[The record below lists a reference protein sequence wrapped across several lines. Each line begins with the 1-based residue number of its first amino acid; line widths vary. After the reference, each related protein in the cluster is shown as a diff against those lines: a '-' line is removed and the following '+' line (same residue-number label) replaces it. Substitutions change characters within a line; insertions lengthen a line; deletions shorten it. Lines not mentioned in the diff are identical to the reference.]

1 VISHGQLARSGSV
14 RLNGRVG
21 KPSSTALAT
30 GRVGAAA
37 IVFFALAATAPI
49 AVLFN
54 VVPAAYA
61 LGGGSTV
68 PLAFVVLGVVL
79 LFFSAGYAAMA
90 HRAPFAGAMYSYV
103 ARGLGRPAGAGAAW
117 VALAAYHAVQLG
129 LYGVAGAAAAP
140 LLQAWFDLTVPW
152 WGVAGVCW
160 ALVALCG
167 PIRIEIGSG
176 LIALLVLGEAAVAA
190 GFTAANV
197 IKPSSAGFPSGSIVP
212 DLSAIDRPALGLLL
226 AVGVLAFIGFETT
239 GTYAEES
246 MRPRREPGHAT
257 YTTVAVVAF
266 LLAAASWSLAVAAG
280 PDRIAA
286 MAGARGTE
294 TVFDL
299 AAARLTPWAVTLGR
313 LMLLTGLFAAML
325 ALHHALNRYLYALGR
340 ERILPAAL
348 GRTSPRT
355 GAPRTASIVQSLVA
369 GVLLGAAYLV
379 GVGEPASLARGLS
392 VAGGLGILLLLL
404 ATSVA
409 TLLHLNQVPGNE
421 GAWARFVAPILS
433 TVALG
438 SLAWLVGRNLPALLV
453 VPEGSA
459 WRWIV
464 PGAVAGVAVLG
475 ALHALVLRRLRPVIY
490 AGLGQGGIPVV
501 VTPKIPSQRRSREP
515 GAHRPERIKGH
526 AA

>member
-1 VISHGQLARSGSV
+1 MST
-14 RLNGRVG
+14 
-21 KPSSTALAT
+21 PSPSALAT

-49 AVLFN
+49 AVLID

-79 LFFSAGYAAMA
+79 MLFASGYAAMA

-103 ARGLGRPAGAGAAW
+103 TRGLGRPAGAGAAW
-117 VALAAYHAVQLG
+117 VAVAAYHAVQLG

-140 LLQAWFDLTVPW
+140 LLQDWFDLTVPW

-197 IKPSSAGFPSGSIVP
+197 IKPGADGFPLSSIVP
-212 DLSAIDRPALGLLL
+212 DPSAIDRPALGLLL
-226 AVGVLAFIGFETT
+226 AVGVLVFIGFETT

-257 YTTVAVVAF
+257 YTTVAVLAF
-266 LLAAASWSLAVAAG
+266 LLAAASWSMAIAAG
-280 PDRIAA
+280 PDRIGA
-286 MAGARGTE
+286 MAGLRGTE
-294 TVFDL
+294 TLFDL

-325 ALHHALNRYLYALGR
+325 ALHHALCRYLFALGR
-340 ERILPAAL
+340 ERFLPAAL

-369 GVLLGAAYLV
+369 GSLLAAAHLS
-379 GVGEPASLARGLS
+379 GVDSPAAPARGLS
-392 VAGGLGILLLLL
+392 IVGGLGILVLLL
-404 ATSVA
+404 ATSLA
-409 TLLHLNQVPGNE
+409 TLLHLNQVPGTE

-438 SLAWLVGRNLPALLV
+438 ALCWLVSRNLPAL
-453 VPEGSA
+453 P
-459 WRWIV
+459 
-464 PGAVAGVAVLG
+464 
-475 ALHALVLRRLRPVIY
+475 RLP
-490 AGLGQGGIPVV
+490 
-501 VTPKIPSQRRSREP
+501 
-515 GAHRPERIKGH
+515 
-526 AA
+526 

>member
-21 KPSSTALAT
+21 KPSPVALAT

-37 IVFFALAATAPI
+37 IVFFALAAAAPI
-49 AVLFN
+49 AVLIN

-61 LGGGSTV
+61 LGGGATV
-68 PLAFVVLGVVL
+68 PLAFVLLGVVL
-79 LFFSAGYAAMA
+79 LLFSAGYAAMA

-103 ARGLGRPAGAGAAW
+103 TRGLGRPAGAGAAW
-117 VALAAYHAVQLG
+117 VAVAAYHAVQLG
-129 LYGVAGAAAAP
+129 LYGVAGVAAAP
-140 LLQAWFDLTVPW
+140 LLQAWFDVTVPW

-197 IKPSSAGFPSGSIVP
+197 IKPSAAGFPSSSIVP
-212 DLSAIDRPALGLLL
+212 DLSTIDRPALGLLL

-257 YTTVAVVAF
+257 YATVAVIAF

-280 PDRIAA
+280 PDTIAA
-286 MAGARGTE
+286 LAGARGTE

-325 ALHHALNRYLYALGR
+325 ALHHAVNRYLFALGR
-340 ERILPAAL
+340 EQILPAAL

-379 GVGEPASLARGLS
+379 GVGVGELASLARGLS
-392 VAGGLGILLLLL
+392 VVGGLSILLLLL

-438 SLAWLVGRNLPALLV
+438 SLVWLVGRNLPALLGL
-453 VPEGSA
+453 PSA
-459 WRWIV
+459 WQWIV
-464 PGAVAGVAVLG
+464 PVAVAGVAVLG
-475 ALHALVLRRLRPVIY
+475 ALHALMLRWLRPVIY

-501 VTPKIPSQRRSREP
+501 VTPKIPRQRRSREP